1 MIMKVFVLDKNQEPL
16 MPTHPARARKLLK
29 SGRAVVV
36 KLTPFTIKLKDRT
49 VEESV
54 VQPIRLKF
62 DPGSKVTGIALV
74 REAGNTG
81 EILHLA
87 ELHHKTTIK
96 ERMVKRSA
104 FRRRRRTKNLRYRP
118 PRWKNRSRPKG
129 WLPPSLKSR
138 VDNIASWTDKY
149 RKLVPVTSI
158 SVETV
163 KFDTQKMENPEI
175 SGIEYQQ
182 GELAGYEVKEYLLE
196 KWGRKC
202 AYCDKENVPLQV
214 EHIYPKSK
222 GGSNRVSNL
231 TLACKPCNKRK
242 DDRPVKE
249 FLANDPVRLKKILA
263 QSKKPLKDAAAVN
276 ITRWAIYELLVETG
290 LPVEVGTGG
299 RTKYNRSRLSIPK
312 THALDAACTGAS
324 TPVVL
329 LSTQQ
334 KVLTIKAVG
343 RGRYQR
349 TTLNKYGFPRGYLK
363 RQKCVN
369 GIKTG
374 DIVKAN
380 ILTGKHSGSYIG
392 PVVIRHNGGQFYIK
406 LEDGTR
412 PGGHCKYFTL
422 VERSAGY
429 EVKLQS

>member
-1 MIMKVFVLDKNQEPL
+1 MQKVFVLDKNQKPL

-29 SGRAVVV
+29 MGRAVVV
-36 KLTPFTIKLKDRT
+36 KLTPFTIRLKDRV

-62 DPGSKVTGIALV
+62 DPGSRVTGIALV
-74 REAGNTG
+74 KEDSNVG
-81 EILHLA
+81 EVLHLA
-87 ELHHKTTIK
+87 ELHHRQSIK
-96 ERMVKRSA
+96 KRMIKRSA

-118 PRWKNRSRPKG
+118 PRWKNRTRPKG

-149 RKLVPVTSI
+149 RKLVPIIPI
-158 SVETV
+158 SVETT

-175 SGIEYQQ
+175 SGVEYQQ

-196 KWGRKC
+196 KWGRRC

-214 EHIYPKSK
+214 EHIQAKSK
-222 GGSNRVSNL
+222 RGSNRVSNL

-242 DDRPVKE
+242 DDRPVQE
-249 FLANDPVRLKKILA
+249 FLNYDPDRLKKIMDRA
-263 QSKKPLKDAAAVN
+263 KKPLKDAAAVN
-276 ITRWAIYELLVETG
+276 TTRWAIYELLVETG

-299 RTKYNRSRLSIPK
+299 RTKYNRSRLNIPK
-312 THALDAACTGAS
+312 THALDAACVGAS
-324 TPVVL
+324 IPDVL
-329 LSTQQ
+329 LNTWQEA
-334 KVLTIKAVG
+334 LTIKAVG
-343 RGRYQR
+343 RGKYQR
-349 TTLNKYGFPRGYLK
+349 TLPNSYGFPRAYLK

-374 DIVKAN
+374 DIVRAN
-380 ILTGKHSGSYIG
+380 ILTGKDVGLYIG

-406 LEDGTR
+406 LEDGKR
-412 PGGHCKYFTL
+412 ASGHRKYFTL

-429 EVKLQS
+429 EIILQ